1 MRRAT
6 LLVLVAAL
14 LVALTAGVAMART
27 FDGTKKD
34 DKLVGTN
41 RADTLNGFAGDDKLY
56 GKGGNDTL
64 KGYIG
69 NDFPMRGA
77 SGEDTI
83 LGGVGADRG
92 YGDAGD
98 DFIKMVGDA
107 QQDFVNCGEDADGT
121 DVDRA
126 EVSGNDLV
134 DGTLAGALT
143 TTLGLSCEVLVVD
156 GVPVPQ
162 L

>member
-6 LLVLVAAL
+6 LLALVAAL
-14 LVALTAGVAMART
+14 TVALTAGVAVAET
-27 FDGTKKD
+27 FDGTKGN
-34 DKLVGTN
+34 DKLVGTS
-41 RADTLNGFAGDDKLY
+41 RADTLNGFAGNDKLY

-69 NDFPMRGA
+69 NDAPMRGA
-77 SGEDTI
+77 AGEDTI
-83 LGGVGADRG
+83 LGGVGRDSG

-98 DFIKMVGDA
+98 DFIKMVGDTD
-107 QQDFVNCGEDADGT
+107 QDFVNCGEDADGM

-134 DGTLAGALT
+134 DGTAAGALT
-143 TTLGLSCEVLVVD
+143 TTLGLSCEVVVVD

>member
-1 MRRAT
+1 MRRIT
-6 LLVLVAAL
+6 LLAMLVGIMTVLA
-14 LVALTAGVAMART
+14 TGVAVAKVI
-27 FDGTKKD
+27 DGTRGN
-34 DKLVGTN
+34 DKLVGTS
-41 RADTLNGFAGDDKLY
+41 RADTLNGFAGNDKLY

-69 NDFPMRGA
+69 NDAPMRGA
-77 SGEDTI
+77 AGEDTI
-83 LGGVGADRG
+83 LGGFGRDSG

-98 DFIKMVGDA
+98 DLIKMVGDTD
-107 QQDFVNCGEDADGT
+107 QDFVNCGEDADGT

-134 DGTLAGALT
+134 DGTAAGALT
-143 TTLGLSCEVLVVD
+143 TTLGLSCEVVVVD